1 MNAAQRCRDA
11 SPMSGEVHAGQVEM
25 PVRPRV
31 VERNGGFVDRYMGD
45 GVLAYFGYP
54 QAHEHDAERFA
65 PGSPLS
71 GGAEA

>member
-1 MNAAQRCRDA
+1 MNAALRCRDA